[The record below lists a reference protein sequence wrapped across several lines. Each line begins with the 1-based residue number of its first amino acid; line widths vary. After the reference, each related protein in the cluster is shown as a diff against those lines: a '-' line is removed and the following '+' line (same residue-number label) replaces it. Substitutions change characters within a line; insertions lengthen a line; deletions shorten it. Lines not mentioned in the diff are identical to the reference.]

1 MISNKELAQ
10 EEKYLKKVLEIIKEQ
25 TKGVNINLG
34 KANVE
39 ASSFKKYIWNE
50 CQALATS
57 DNFDQR
63 YEFMELLNEA
73 EARQNVA
80 NRQKKK
86 QYKLLKSL
94 DSPYFGKIVFNNED
108 IYIGINGIEKD
119 FKNYVYDWRSNI
131 ASMYYNYGIGK
142 ASYKTI
148 DGTEEGTITSKRQ
161 FKIENS
167 KLKWCIENSQ
177 NIEDEILGQILSKS
191 STEKMSNIVNTIQKE
206 QNQIIRNEKDNV
218 IITEGVAGSG
228 KTEIAL
234 HRIAYLLYNDKN
246 LTSNNVLIFSPND
259 VFTNYIS
266 GVLPELSEENVLST
280 TFNVLAQK
288 YIYKNIETYTNFLD
302 RVYNEK
308 PQIDEF
314 EEDYKN
320 SLEKYLKTY
329 IDKIEFRTGLV
340 INNEKI
346 SKEKLNELIHKY
358 GKLTI
363 MERINNITSDILN
376 YYHLKEKHYKTV
388 KEKLISILNN
398 SISPIEVYNSFL
410 ASLNKETIDDIVYYN
425 HTAPLLY
432 TTFYINDYPYET
444 NIRHIVI
451 DEAQDYSMFQM
462 HLIKKIFP
470 KASFT
475 ILGDINQNLNPFISY
490 SSLSIYSTI
499 FDFSKYIKL
508 DKAYRSTKNIM
519 DYASKLL
526 KIKTNCIRE
535 NGSKVIIKE
544 MNKLKEDFLEDI
556 KKLNSP
562 KIGIITKSKKETENI
577 YNLLKNDIK
586 INSPIIDD
594 KIGSIT
600 VLPIYIA
607 KGLEFDTIIVYN
619 SNSYDNKLLYVAATR
634 AQNNLII
641 YK

>member
-1 MISNKELAQ
+1 MLTKTEIEK
-10 EEKYLKKVLEIIKEQ
+10 EEKNLKNVIEIIKEQ
-25 TKGVNINLG
+25 TKGINIDLE
-34 KANVE
+34 KASIE
-39 ASSFKKYIWNE
+39 ADSFKKYIWNE

-57 DNFDQR
+57 DTFDQR
-63 YEFMELLNEA
+63 YEFMGLLNEA
-73 EARQNVA
+73 EERQNMA

-86 QYKLLKSL
+86 KYKLLKSL

-288 YIYKNIETYTNFLD
+288 YIDKNVETYTNFLD

-308 PQIDEF
+308 LQLDEF
-314 EEDYKN
+314 EEDYIN
-320 SLEKYLKTY
+320 NLQAYLKTY
-329 IDKIEFRTGLV
+329 INQIEFRTGLV
-340 INNEKI
+340 INKEKF

-358 GKLTI
+358 NKLTI

-376 YYHLKEKHYKTV
+376 YYHLREKHYKIV
-388 KEKLISILNN
+388 NEKLISILNN
-398 SISPIEVYNSFL
+398 SISPIDVYNSFL
-410 ASLNKETIDDIVYYN
+410 TSLNKKTINEIVYYN
-425 HTAPLLY
+425 HIAPLLY

-451 DEAQDYSMFQM
+451 DEAQDYSLFQM
-462 HLIKKIFP
+462 NLIKKIFP

-475 ILGDINQNLNPFISY
+475 ILGDIHQNLNPFISY
-490 SSLSIYSTI
+490 SSLSEYGKI
-499 FDFSKYIKL
+499 FDSSKYIKL

-519 DYASKLL
+519 DYASNLL
-526 KIKTNCIRE
+526 NIKTNCIRE

-544 MNKLKEDFLEDI
+544 KEEILEDI

-577 YNLLKNDIK
+577 YNLLKNKIK

-607 KGLEFDTIIVYN
+607 KGLEFDSVIVYN
-619 SNSYDNKLLYVAATR
+619 SNSYDNKLLYVAISR